1 MTPAPILDTSIFV
14 AVEQGRPLARQ
25 LPATVAVSVITLA
38 ELELG
43 VLVPRDADTR
53 ARRLATLTRLRE
65 QTAGLPADDRVA
77 SAYARLAA
85 GELASGRK
93 PRVHDTWIAATAL
106 VHGAEVWT
114 QDDEFTAFDVVDVV
128 RV

>member
-1 MTPAPILDTSIFV
+1 MTAAIIDTSVLI
-14 AVEQGRPLARQ
+14 AREQKRPLSRT
-25 LPATVAVSVITLA
+25 LPEGVAVSIVTLA

-43 VLVPRDADTR
+43 VLMARDPDTR
-53 ARRLATLTRLRE
+53 AQRLATLTQVRE
-65 QTAGLPADDRVA
+65 EMTGLPADDRVA

-85 GELASGRK
+85 NELTSGRK
-93 PRVHDTWIAATAL
+93 PRIHDTWIAATAL

-114 QDDEFTAFDVVDVV
+114 QDVDFTAFAAVDVV

>member
-1 MTPAPILDTSIFV
+1 MSGALLDTSVFV
-14 AVEQGRPLARQ
+14 AVERERPLARE
-25 LPATVAVSVITLA
+25 LPAHVAVSVVTLA

-43 VLVPRDADTR
+43 VLAARDSDVR
-53 ARRLATLTRLRE
+53 ARRLATLTRVRE
-65 QTAGLPADDRVA
+65 LTSGLPADERVA

-85 GELASGRK
+85 GELAAGRK

-106 VHGAEVWT
+106 VHGAAIWT
-114 QDDEFTAFDVVDVV
+114 QDDDFSNFSAVEVV

>member
-1 MTPAPILDTSIFV
+1 MSTAILDTSIFV
-14 AVEQGRPLARQ
+14 AVEQGRPLERP
-25 LPATVAVSVITLA
+25 LPDSVSVSVVTLA

-43 VLVPRDADTR
+43 VLVARDADTR
-53 ARRLATLTRLRE
+53 AQRLATLTRVRE
-65 QTAGLPADDRVA
+65 ETAGLPADERVA

-85 GELASGRK
+85 GELTAGRK
-93 PRVHDTWIAATAL
+93 PRIHDTWIAATAL

-114 QDDEFTAFDVVDVV
+114 QDDDFSGFAAVDVV

>member
-1 MTPAPILDTSIFV
+1 MSTAILDTSIFV
-14 AVEQGRPLARQ
+14 AAEQGRPLGRS
-25 LPATVAVSVITLA
+25 LPDSVSVSVVTLA

-43 VLVPRDADTR
+43 VLVARDADTR
-53 ARRLATLTRLRE
+53 AQRLATLTRVRE
-65 QTAGLPADDRVA
+65 ETAGLPADERVA

-85 GELASGRK
+85 GELTAGRK
-93 PRVHDTWIAATAL
+93 PRIHDTWIAATAL

-114 QDDEFTAFDVVDVV
+114 QDDEFSSFAAVDVV

>member
-1 MTPAPILDTSIFV
+1 VSSAILDTSIFV
-14 AVEQGRPLARQ
+14 AVEQGRPLARR
-25 LPATVAVSVITLA
+25 LPDEVSVSVITLA

-43 VLVPRDADTR
+43 VLVARDPDAR
-53 ARRLATLTRLRE
+53 AQRLATFTRVRE
-65 QTAGLPADDRVA
+65 ETAGLPADERVA

-85 GELASGRK
+85 GELAAGRK

-106 VHGAEVWT
+106 AHGAEVWT
-114 QDDEFTAFDVVDVV
+114 QDDDFSSFAAVDVV